1 MKANYDEIL
10 NNFIALFIKFS
21 ASDRLITGVVELN
34 SVANNQR
41 KTQTYTAIIYSDHS
55 IAYSNTIYE
64 RAT

>member
-34 SVANNQR
+34 SVANNQG
-41 KTQTYTAIIYSDHS
+41 KTQTYTAIIYNDHA